1 MMVVDFDEGIAMSDS
16 SMPPGEHPAFP
27 PQAQPYSPPPP
38 YPPATQQQQPQAA
51 SQPPSTPPYSGAQ
64 QQPSVQPYPGSSQYP
79 GSPQHPGAQQYPA
92 GQPYAASPSYPA
104 AQPYAPAAPYAPARP
119 SSGLAITSLVTGI
132 GGIVFSWTFVAL
144 LASIAAVITGHM
156 ALKQTRQDSTV
167 GGRGMAIAGVILGYV
182 GVAILALTVVVGI
195 FSFLFIG
202 GIGFLPF
209 FLS

>member
-38 YPPATQQQQPQAA
+38 
-51 SQPPSTPPYSGAQ
+51 
-64 QQPSVQPYPGSSQYP
+64 YP

-156 ALKQTRQDSTV
+156 ALKQTRQDSAV